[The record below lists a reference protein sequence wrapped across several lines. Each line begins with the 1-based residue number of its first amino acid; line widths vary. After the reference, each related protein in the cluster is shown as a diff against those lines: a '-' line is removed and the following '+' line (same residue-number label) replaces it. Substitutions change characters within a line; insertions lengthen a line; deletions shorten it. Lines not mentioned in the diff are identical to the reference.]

1 MRLRAMAGWYIG
13 LLDPGGRETLSV
25 GGEFSGRESLGRELI
40 SSVIYKRVN
49 FGQKIG
55 RIEDGQNR
63 GQTEYRAGRASK
75 SMAEGAGSS
84 FRLVALLFL
93 VFLFYRS
100 KADSRLIKITVHQ
113 DFKGTAL
120 KLCQALGNGQS

>member
-55 RIEDGQNR
+55 RIGDRKNTEQAGQAKAR
-63 GQTEYRAGRASK
+63 RKEQEVPS
-75 SMAEGAGSS
+75 
-84 FRLVALLFL
+84 ALLHYFSL
-93 VFLFYRS
+93 YSFS
-100 KADSRLIKITVHQ
+100 IEAKPIS
-113 DFKGTAL
+113 AL
-120 KLCQALGNGQS
+120 